1 MRNRFN
7 NIQSVS
13 DNPNA
18 KISPRESV
26 DGKHW
31 TQNGGDRRDGCSLTV
46 GQGGPRKKE
55 AGEPIVILD
64 VREPD
69 EWEQGVIEGAVLLS
83 RGRIE
88 SRLEELVPDKDGLI
102 VTH

>member
-1 MRNRFN
+1 MVE
-7 NIQSVS
+7 IAEMAVASLS
-13 DNPNA
+13 A
-18 KISPRESV
+18 KEV
-26 DGKHW
+26 HE
-31 TQNGGDRRDGCSLTV
+31 
-46 GQGGPRKKE
+46 KKE
-55 AGEPIVILD
+55 AGESIVILD

-88 SRLEELVPDKDGLI
+88 SRLEELVPDKKALI

>member
-1 MRNRFN
+1 MD
-7 NIQSVS
+7 NIG
-13 DNPNA
+13 
-18 KISPRESV
+18 RRMV
-26 DGKHW
+26 DIAEA
-31 TQNGGDRRDGCSLTV
+31 TV
-46 GQGGPRKKE
+46 GSMSAKEVHEKKE

-88 SRLEELVPDKDGLI
+88 GRLEELVPDKDALI